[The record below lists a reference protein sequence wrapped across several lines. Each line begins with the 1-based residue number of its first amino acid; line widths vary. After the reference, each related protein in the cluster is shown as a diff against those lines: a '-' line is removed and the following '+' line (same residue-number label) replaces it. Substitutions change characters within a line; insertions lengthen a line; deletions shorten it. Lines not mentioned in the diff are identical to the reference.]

1 MYELELGGIEED
13 IETVASNMGRAKPK
27 AMLDRPQPLA
37 GTELY
42 LQAFYH
48 LDGERQIGMSI
59 GRIPWSA
66 VEHYADVGEFTAA
79 QTIALHKLIGKMDA
93 ANLNRLRADV
103 KGK

>member
-13 IETVASNMGRAKPK
+13 ITVAANNMRRSKPQ
-27 AMLDRPQPLA
+27 AMVDKPQPLA

-66 VEHYADVGEFTAA
+66 VQHYAVVGEFSEA
-79 QTIALHKLIGKMDA
+79 QTIALHLLIGKMDA
-93 ANLNRLRADV
+93 ANLNKMRAGM
-103 KGK
+103 KGD